1 MEGDPFVE
9 VDMKKRGWHS
19 VISGI
24 ACWLCY
30 AAVIA
35 VLVIF
40 GVRLLAGVN
49 EVRQGETTPAEML
62 EDVGDWL
69 TGRE

>member
-1 MEGDPFVE
+1 
-9 VDMKKRGWHS
+9 MKKRGWRG

-24 ACWLCY
+24 TCWLCY

-40 GVRLLAGVN
+40 GLRLLAGLS
-49 EVRQGETTPAEML
+49 EVRRGESTPAEML